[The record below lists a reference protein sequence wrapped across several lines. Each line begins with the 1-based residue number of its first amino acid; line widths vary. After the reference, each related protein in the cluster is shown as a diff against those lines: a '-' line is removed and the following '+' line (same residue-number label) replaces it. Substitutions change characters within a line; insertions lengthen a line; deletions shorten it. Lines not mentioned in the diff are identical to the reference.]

1 MYNTL
6 LLHPTDIYISVLVD
20 STLECTA
27 LLLHHR
33 QLEILADLF
42 DYTMSIRRH
51 DRGLACNG

>member
-6 LLHPTDIYISVLVD
+6 LLHPTDIYISVLD

-33 QLEILADLF
+33 QLEILVNFF
-42 DYTMSIRRH
+42 DFDMSIRRH
-51 DRGLACNG
+51 DHGLACNG